1 MIEVAEYMIRILRLG
16 KLRLVTRIAVC
27 VCQLVVS
34 VNMTL
39 CALRSYV
46 PACQWETRSCV
57 IIGRRMPCGLRMTL
71 RAVYAEAAGNMIG
84 ICGSIEIRPMTI
96 NASAW
101 QICKLV
107 VQMTLSAC
115 YGLMRS
121 HERKACRIVA
131 KC

>member
-16 KLRLVTRIAVC
+16 KLRLVTWVAIRIHKLIVAIRMAR
-27 VCQLVVS
+27 L
-34 VNMTL
+34 TL
-39 CALRSYV
+39 RRCV